1 MFYLKSFLCF
11 QMSTLISYFK
21 FQGTF
26 SQCLFS
32 WDSLLLGLFVMTL
45 PAFPGLIWPY
55 RIDYPHCPLLHPSHP
70 FATQKMHLLWSKM
83 HREPFSDNHVAS
95 SWAPVTHFQLHTW
108 HFYSNGPLSPQ
119 SHLKLNLTPSIPTKE
134 LPCLTSIS
142 GKGFDILPTTQPSSL

>member
-21 FQGTF
+21 LQGTF

-32 WDSLLLGLFVMTL
+32 WVSLRRLWWPFLPSLGLYDLIQLTVPTAL
-45 PAFPGLIWPY
+45 PST
-55 RIDYPHCPLLHPSHP
+55 PSHP
-70 FATQKMHLLWSKM
+70 LATQKTHLHWSKM
-83 HREPFSDNHVAS
+83 HHEPFSDNHVPS

-142 GKGFDILPTTQPSSL
+142 VNGFDILPTTQPSSL